1 MSLRT
6 SEVSTRDQSTP
17 RSSTSKFNNEEFL
30 EMIRKIVKEE
40 IENHEE
46 KVGEIVK
53 AQLENTNNRLDRIL
67 QKVVDITKSLEF
79 TKNSLMKN

>member
-1 MSLRT
+1 
-6 SEVSTRDQSTP
+6 
-17 RSSTSKFNNEEFL
+17 
-30 EMIRKIVKEE
+30 MIKKTVKEE

-53 AQLENTNNRLDRIL
+53 TQLENTNNRLDRIL